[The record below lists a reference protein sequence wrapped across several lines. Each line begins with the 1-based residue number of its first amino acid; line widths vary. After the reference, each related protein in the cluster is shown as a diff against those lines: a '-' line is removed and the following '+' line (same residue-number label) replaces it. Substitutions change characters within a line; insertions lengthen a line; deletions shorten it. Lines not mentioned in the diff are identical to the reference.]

1 MYNTMACFATCLSIK
16 VIVDETKMEP
26 AVAYEADGE
35 QQQCSSSSSPG
46 IPQMIDTT
54 TKNEHKIEVS
64 LDSLHI
70 IDDPTSF
77 KKTNNNE
84 SLSLNDDHTADETCL
99 ESPGSSINHN
109 HTNTNLEYDD
119 DDANEEVSSTESEEI
134 IEEGPDFSDDEETID
149 STRMLLKQAQERSEY
164 QSVYEEVKLLR
175 AEVSQC
181 RQSIQVTLSQKL
193 ELKSKCNSLKNQ
205 LTQAQEHIQAYKVK
219 ELQWYEDGAEREK
232 EYMNQLDEMCSS
244 AKAKEEE
251 LMAELVERDMRIIEM
266 QNMLNENDLKRINAM
281 REENMN
287 ESDNEEE
294 ETEMRKEED
303 VHDSDEDASDAES
316 CSFI

>member
-1 MYNTMACFATCLSIK
+1 MMESI
-16 VIVDETKMEP
+16 
-26 AVAYEADGE
+26 AYEADGE
-35 QQQCSSSSSPG
+35 QQFSSSSPG
-46 IPQMIDTT
+46 IPPLIDTT

-70 IDDPTSF
+70 IEDPTSF

-84 SLSLNDDHTADETCL
+84 SLSINDDHTADETFL
-99 ESPGSSINHN
+99 ESPGSSVSNN
-109 HTNTNLEYDD
+109 HTNINDTLDYDT
-119 DDANEEVSSTESEEI
+119 NEEVSSTESEEI
-134 IEEGPDFSDDEETID
+134 IEEGPDFSDDDETID

-175 AEVSQC
+175 REVSQY
-181 RQSIQVTLSQKL
+181 RNSVQVTLSQKM
-193 ELKSKCNSLKNQ
+193 ELKSKCNSLENQ

-244 AKAKEEE
+244 AKSREEE
-251 LMAELVERDMRIIEM
+251 LMSEIVERDMRIIEM
-266 QNMLNENDLKRINAM
+266 QNKLNEKDLKRINAM
-281 REENMN
+281 REEDMN
-287 ESDNEEE
+287 ESGDVEE
-294 ETEMRKEED
+294 ETEMSNDD
-303 VHDSDEDASDAES
+303 VHYDDEDSSSDAES

>member
-1 MYNTMACFATCLSIK
+1 MMQSI
-16 VIVDETKMEP
+16 
-26 AVAYEADGE
+26 AYEADGE
-35 QQQCSSSSSPG
+35 QQQCSSSSPSTP
-46 IPQMIDTT
+46 PTIDTT
-54 TKNEHKIEVS
+54 TTKDEHKIEVS

-70 IDDPTSF
+70 VDDPTSF
-77 KKTNNNE
+77 EKTNNNE
-84 SLSLNDDHTADETCL
+84 SLSINDDHTADETFL
-99 ESPGSSINHN
+99 ESPGSSVSNN
-109 HTNTNLEYDD
+109 HTNSNTLEY
-119 DDANEEVSSTESEEI
+119 DDANEEVSSTGSEEI
-134 IEEGPDFSDDEETID
+134 IEEGPDFSDDDETID

-181 RQSIQVTLSQKL
+181 RQGIQVTLSQKM
-193 ELKSKCNSLKNQ
+193 ELKSKCNSLENQ

-251 LMAELVERDMRIIEM
+251 LMSEIVERDMRIIEM
-266 QNMLNENDLKRINAM
+266 QNMLNEKDLQRINAL
-281 REENMN
+281 REEKKD
-287 ESDNEEE
+287 ESGNVEE